1 LDLAIKL
8 SREDI
13 KKLLVDHAQRYAEQ
27 EKLTNWLASIGMIEY
42 EEVFQKAGF
51 DDLDFLAQ
59 HGMSEL
65 DLDAMGIKKPG
76 HRLKLQKL
84 YMLKEF
90 LEKLKPKVQEPEDE
104 DEDDDEEEEEEEEA
118 EEEEDEEVEEND
130 EDSDQDEDD

>member
-1 LDLAIKL
+1 MDIAIKL

-42 EEVFQKAGF
+42 EEAFQKPGF

-59 HGMSEL
+59 HGMSES
-65 DLDAMGIKKPG
+65 DLDIMSIKKPG

-90 LEKLKPKVQEPEDE
+90 LDQLRPQVEEPEE
-104 DEDDDEEEEEEEEA
+104 EDEEEEEEDDGEESD
-118 EEEEDEEVEEND
+118 EDEEDSEEEDD
-130 EDSDQDEDD
+130 